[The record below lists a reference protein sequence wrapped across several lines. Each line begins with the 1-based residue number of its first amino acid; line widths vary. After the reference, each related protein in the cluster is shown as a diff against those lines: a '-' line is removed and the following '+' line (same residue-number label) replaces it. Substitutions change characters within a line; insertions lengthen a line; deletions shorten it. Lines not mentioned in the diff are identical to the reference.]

1 MCVSVCVSLRVYEC
15 MYVCVVCAHFFVA
28 VQACAHVCVGQRSMS
43 GALHDH
49 FPPYSFEPASVS
61 DLKLCWKP
69 ASPSDDLV
77 SVSHNAGVLG
87 VCENTPACYTNS
99 GI

>member
-1 MCVSVCVSLRVYEC
+1 